1 MNFPETENPFP
12 LQVGINGRYNVT
24 SKIVE
29 PLLNGMDQRGV
40 LVSANK
46 WITYKIPIMGYLE
59 KFYGRL
65 QVNRVYTD
73 ANLPRV
79 YYQNAMPLFF
89 VNGEYINEMLPEKKM
104 ELYGRTDVTKTQTY
118 GMNVYVSRIFL
129 VKE

>member
-1 MNFPETENPFP
+1 M
-12 LQVGINGRYNVT
+12 
-24 SKIVE
+24 
-29 PLLNGMDQRGV
+29 
-40 LVSANK
+40 
-46 WITYKIPIMGYLE
+46 E
-59 KFYGRL
+59 KFFGRL

-89 VNGEYINEMLPEKKM
+89 VNGEFANEE
-104 ELYGRTDVTKTQTY
+104 EAETKTQTY